1 MNLEA
6 PDMQAPQASISD
18 TSRPLSEA
26 ELGTVAGGRPRVIII
41 IITKDGETIV
51 IEV

>member
-6 PDMQAPQASISD
+6 PDTQTPQASSND
-18 TSRPLSEA
+18 TLRPLTEA
-26 ELGTVAGGRPRVIII
+26 ELGTVAGGRPRIIII

-51 IEV
+51 IEA